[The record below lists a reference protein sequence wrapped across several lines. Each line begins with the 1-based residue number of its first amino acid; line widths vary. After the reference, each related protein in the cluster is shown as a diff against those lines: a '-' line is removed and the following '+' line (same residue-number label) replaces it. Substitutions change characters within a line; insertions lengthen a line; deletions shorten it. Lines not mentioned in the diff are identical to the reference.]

1 MSIHAQVL
9 NFIHSP
15 DPARFEQLALAVFAR
30 QFEMVEPYRRFCQGL
45 GASPATVDSVVA
57 IPPVSTAAF
66 KYVELCGGPPQ
77 RIFLTSGT
85 TRGRDQ
91 RGRHFVT
98 DLELYRA
105 SALAHL
111 ERMLFPDRRRLRML
125 ALHPTAER
133 MPESSLSQMISWC
146 IETFGAGPSLCCAT
160 PARVD
165 TASAMDFLRAAEAA
179 GDAVCILATT
189 AALAALFEHLR
200 VWGARLKLADGSRL
214 MDTGGPKGQIKPLE
228 PGQVLAIAHHY
239 LSVAPQFVI
248 NEYGMTELCSQLYDA
263 TPFNWP
269 GANVGEERVKIAPPW
284 LKVIAR
290 DPVTLRPLAAGETGL
305 LSFFDLANAGSVSA
319 LLTEDL
325 GCVGIGGE
333 VRFFGRLLGADPRG
347 CALGIDQFVNPGD
360 SGGRPADAAQAGRG
374 RDVPSLQSRT
384 DGSQPGLIER
394 SAARLQNQA
403 GRPLAKERI
412 ADALAEGCRRWREPA
427 FVPRISTLAAAAAA
441 EGQSQPLLGASLD
454 ALLASFTPETLGG
467 LARRLSARDRLIGLI
482 MPGNVIGAGLHEL
495 VQALIGGAA
504 VIVKAASAQPLFF
517 AEFQRTLAAIDTG
530 VAARMEVAVWN
541 RLDRESTAAMV
552 RVCDRVAAFGG
563 DETMAALAV
572 SAGPKLVDFGSR
584 LSGALIA
591 REAACGSDAQS
602 VAAALARDVTLFD
615 QRGCL
620 SLHHVFV
627 EASTR
632 DAQTFAGLL
641 AREMDALTRQMAPP
655 ARPAPA
661 DTVATRGVRENARW
675 RAIGGAPMAL
685 WEGEDLTWT
694 VIFDPEADFQPSPL
708 CRTVRVSALDSADQL
723 RERLAPAA
731 GRLEGFAIADPA
743 ARLGPSR
750 KLLGEFGVSY
760 LCAPGMLQSP
770 PPSWA
775 HGGGRFL
782 KLMVSGD
789 G

>member
-9 NFIHSP
+9 NFIHRP

-30 QFEMVEPYRRFCQGL
+30 QFETVEPYRRFCQGL
-45 GASPATVDSVVA
+45 GASPATVESAAA

-66 KYVELCGGPPQ
+66 KYSALCGGPAQ

-85 TRGRDQ
+85 SRGRDQ
-91 RGRHFVT
+91 RGRHYVS

-111 ERMLFPDRRRLRML
+111 ERMMFPDRRRLRML

-146 IETFGAGPSLCCAT
+146 IESFGIGPSLCCAS
-160 PARVD
+160 PARVEA
-165 TASAMDFLRAAEAA
+165 ASALDFLCAAEAA
-179 GDAVCILATT
+179 GEAVCILATT

-200 VWGARLKLADGSRL
+200 LCGARLELADGSRL
-214 MDTGGPKGQIKPLE
+214 MDTGGVKGQLKPLE
-228 PGQVLAIAHHY
+228 PGEVLAMAHHY
-239 LSVAPQFVI
+239 LGVAPQLVI

-263 TPFNWP
+263 TSFNWP
-269 GANVGEERVKIAPPW
+269 GVPTGEERVKIAPPW

-290 DPVTLRPLAAGETGL
+290 DPLTLRPLPAGQTGL

-325 GCVGIGGE
+325 GCVGPGGE
-333 VRFFGRLLGADPRG
+333 VRIFGRSPGADPRG
-347 CALGIDQFVNPGD
+347 CALGIDQFANPGD
-360 SGGRPADAAQAGRG
+360 SGSGSAAAAQAGRDVLPPRSRPGGG
-374 RDVPSLQSRT
+374 RA
-384 DGSQPGLIER
+384 GLIEK
-394 SAARLQNQA
+394 SAARLRNQA

-412 ADALAEGCRRWREPA
+412 GNALAEACRRWREPA
-427 FVPRISTLAAAAAA
+427 FVPRVSTLAAAAADA
-441 EGQSQPLLGASLD
+441 DGQSASLLGASLD
-454 ALLASFTPETLGG
+454 ALLAGFTADALAG

-482 MPGNVIGAGLHEL
+482 MPGNVMGGGLHERA
-495 VQALIGGAA
+495 QALIGGAA

-517 AEFQRTLAAIDTG
+517 AEFQRTLAAIDAG

-541 RLDRESTAAMV
+541 RLDRESTAALV
-552 RVCDRVAAFGG
+552 RGCDRVAAFGD
-563 DETMAALAV
+563 DETMAALAA

-591 REAACGSDAQS
+591 REAAGGSDARA
-602 VAAALARDVTLFD
+602 VGAALARDVTLFD

-620 SLHHVFV
+620 SLHHVLV

-641 AREMDALTRQMAPP
+641 AGEMDALAHQMAPP
-655 ARPAPA
+655 ARPALA
-661 DTVATRGVRENARW
+661 AAIAARGVREDARW
-675 RAIGGAPMAL
+675 RAIGGAPIAL

-694 VIFDPEADFQPSPL
+694 VIFDPEAYFQPSPL
-708 CRTVRVSALDSADQL
+708 CRTVRVSALDSPDQL
-723 RERLAPAA
+723 RQRLAPVA
-731 GRLEGFAIADPA
+731 GRLEGFSLADPA
-743 ARLGPSR
+743 ARLGPAR
-750 KLLGEFGVSY
+750 RLLGEFGVSY

-782 KLMVSGD
+782 RLMGSGD